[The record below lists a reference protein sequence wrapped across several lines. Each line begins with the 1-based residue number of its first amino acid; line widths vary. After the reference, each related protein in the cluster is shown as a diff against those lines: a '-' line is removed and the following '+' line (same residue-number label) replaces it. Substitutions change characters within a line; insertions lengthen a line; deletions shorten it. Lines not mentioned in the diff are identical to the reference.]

1 MSLTNY
7 VAGIDLGTSSVKVL
21 IMSEK
26 GDPVGL
32 GQAEYDIHTPKML
45 YAEQDTEAW
54 WEATKAA
61 AAEALR
67 EAKVPPEAIAAVG
80 FSGQMHGL
88 VALDKHKRPL
98 APAII
103 WMDQRSAREAADIK
117 TLAAELMET
126 ELCNQPAA
134 GMLIATLLWLKRN
147 QAELYDKIA
156 CVMLPKDYIRFRLT
170 GLIGAEYS
178 DASATL
184 AFSVKNNCWCRDLIR
199 RAGLR
204 EDIWPDIYEST
215 DIAGPVCKE
224 AAAETGFS
232 EKTLVVYGAAD
243 SAAQLTGN
251 GVVDEG
257 VVSCNIGTGSQLA
270 TVVKTPLFDKEMR
283 VQTWRYVIPGRWFV
297 QGGTLNGGSALNW
310 LKNKALQTAASYAEL
325 DARAAEIPA
334 GSEGLIMIP
343 FLAGERTPFLDP
355 YAKGVY
361 FGLSMKHEQAHLV
374 RATMEGIVYNLKEC
388 AKVFDEMRLSNAK
401 VISSGGAAKSALWRQ
416 IQADILGMPVYT
428 TKTKEEACQGAAILA
443 AVGCG
448 MFQDVREACRAIVR
462 VNDRPTEPVAENR
475 KIYSD
480 RQAVFAELYRRIKD
494 LYPKILT

>member
-1 MSLTNY
+1 MNY

-26 GDPVGL
+26 GDAVGL
-32 GQAEYDIHTPKML
+32 GQAGYDIRTPRML

-54 WEATKAA
+54 WKAVKAA

-67 EAKVPPEAIAAVG
+67 GAKVPPEAIAAIG

-88 VALDKHKRPL
+88 VALGKDKRPV

-103 WMDQRSAREAADIK
+103 WMDQRSAREASDIK
-117 TLAAELMET
+117 ALAAELMET

-134 GMLIATLLWLKRN
+134 GMMISTLLWLKRN
-147 QAELYDKIA
+147 QPETYEKTAHVL
-156 CVMLPKDYIRFRLT
+156 LPKDYIRLRLT
-170 GLIGAEYS
+170 GLVGTEYS

-184 AFSVKNNCWCRDLIR
+184 AFSVKNNRWCRELIR
-199 RAGLR
+199 RADLR
-204 EDIWPDIYEST
+204 EEIWPDIYESA

-257 VVSCNIGTGSQLA
+257 IVSCNIGTGSQLA
-270 TVVKTPLFDKEMR
+270 TAVETPLYDIEMR
-283 VQTWRYVIPGRWFV
+283 VQTWRHVFPGRWFV

-310 LKNKALQTAASYAEL
+310 LKNKALRQKASYGEL
-325 DARAAEIPA
+325 DAEAAKIPA

-388 AKVFDEMRLSNAK
+388 AKVFDEMR
-401 VISSGGAAKSALWRQ
+401 
-416 IQADILGMPVYT
+416 
-428 TKTKEEACQGAAILA
+428 
-443 AVGCG
+443 
-448 MFQDVREACRAIVR
+448 
-462 VNDRPTEPVAENR
+462 
-475 KIYSD
+475 
-480 RQAVFAELYRRIKD
+480 
-494 LYPKILT
+494 